1 MKLVFEKRVNP
12 GHTRYAASNLNA
24 EIMLKLMRKATASK
38 DDLVLMTQLKLPNG
52 NPVAVK
58 IISHQEVTLDATN
71 LLPVNYSELKPNVND
86 ETVTNSTTNVTNSDV
101 TESPVEKTTAS
112 NAHSEANVDQD
123 DQSPS
128 EVNDPR
134 YAKYYAL
141 CDQLNSTQRD
151 KWTKHLETLRYSNG
165 DFALNN
171 ETYRYDTV
179 MRALNTRLTAQQN
192 KLVTA

>member
-1 MKLVFEKRVNP
+1 MKLVFEKRINP

-71 LLPVNYSELKPNVND
+71 LLSVNYSELTADVND

-112 NAHSEANVDQD
+112 NARSEANVSSVT
-123 DQSPS
+123 QSPS
-128 EVNDPR
+128 NVNDPR

-141 CDQLNSTQRD
+141 CEQLNSTQRD
-151 KWTKHLETLRYSNG
+151 KWTKQLEHIRNSDG
-165 DFALNN
+165 DFTLNGN
-171 ETYRYDTV
+171 TYSYTTLI
-179 MRALNTRLTAQQN
+179 RALNTRLTSQATQ
-192 KLVTA
+192 LVNT